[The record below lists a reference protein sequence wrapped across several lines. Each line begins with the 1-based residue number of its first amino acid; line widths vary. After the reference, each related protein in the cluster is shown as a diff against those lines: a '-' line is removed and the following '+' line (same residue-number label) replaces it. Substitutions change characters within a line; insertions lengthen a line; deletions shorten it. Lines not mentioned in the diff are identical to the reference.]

1 MKNNIKKLKLIES
14 GFKPSTVINLSE
26 GQINILYERMI
37 TSSKKETSEAELSID
52 PKNPNDMKLAKDK
65 GLVDNTGKIKINMGE
80 ENIDDDDSLG
90 KLATQS
96 LTKQETPHDETDMAP
111 DGMDDDSD
119 NDRNMMNDEVIKE
132 KFESKSQQKY
142 FFARCN
148 DKSLSK
154 KERNKWCKMADEFA
168 SKTKN
173 FSKLPEKKKTE
184 TKENYLDM
192 VGKAMNKNMENK
204 ISEIKPSLKWESV
217 IEKELEKIVER
228 NLSAKV
234 SKKDLLSLVN
244 EVEIAPSKPK
254 VKPGTKPSK
263 PGSPY
268 SPKPGP
274 KPAPKADTKIAP
286 AKPKVKPGTRPS
298 KPGSP
303 YSPKPGPKPAPKA
316 QENNLPEWLT
326 FDKLGINFK

>member
-14 GFKPSTVINLSE
+14 GFKPSTIINLTE
-26 GQINILYERMI
+26 TQINILYEKVK
-37 TSSKKETSEAELSID
+37 SKKETSEAELSID
-52 PKNPNDMKLAKDK
+52 PKNPNDLQLAKDK
-65 GLVDNTGKIKINMGE
+65 GLIDPSGKIKIQMGE
-80 ENIDDDDSLG
+80 ENIDDENSLG

-96 LTKQETPHDETDMAP
+96 LTGQETPHDSDDMAP

-119 NDRNMMNDEVIKE
+119 NNRGEMNE
-132 KFESKSQQKY
+132 KFKSKSQQKY

-148 DKSLSK
+148 DESLSK

-168 SKTKN
+168 SDTKD
-173 FSKLPEKKKTE
+173 FSKLPEKKKKE
-184 TKENYLDM
+184 TKENYLNM
-192 VGKAMNKNMENK
+192 VGKSMNKNMLNK
-204 ISEIKPSLKWESV
+204 IADIRPSLKWENV
-217 IEKELEKIVER
+217 IETELEKIVER

-234 SKKDLLSLVN
+234 TKKDFLSLVN
-244 EVEIAPSKPK
+244 EVEVAPAKPK
-254 VKPGTKPSK
+254 VKPGTKPAK

-274 KPAPKADTKIAP
+274 KPAPKADVKISP
-286 AKPKVKPGTRPS
+286 AKPAVMPGTKPA

-316 QENNLPEWLT
+316 QDNNLPEWLS
-326 FDKLGINFK
+326 FDKLGIKFK

>member
-1 MKNNIKKLKLIES
+1 MNEK
-14 GFKPSTVINLSE
+14 
-26 GQINILYERMI
+26 QITLLYERMVGNK
-37 TSSKKETSEAELSID
+37 KKETTEAELSID
-52 PKNPNDMKLAKDK
+52 PKNPNDLKLAKDK
-65 GLVDNTGKIKINMGE
+65 GLIDATGKIKIQMGE
-80 ENIDDDDSLG
+80 ENIDDENSLG

-96 LTKQETPHDETDMAP
+96 LTGQETPHDENDMAP

-119 NDRNMMNDEVIKE
+119 NNRSEMNE

-148 DKSLSK
+148 DKTLSK
-154 KERNKWCKMADEFA
+154 KEKAKWCKMADEFA
-168 SKTKN
+168 KETKD
-173 FSKLPEKKKTE
+173 FSKLPEKKKEE
-184 TKENYLDM
+184 TKENYLNM
-192 VGKAMNKNMENK
+192 VGKAMNKNMLNK
-204 ISEIKPSLKWESV
+204 ISDIRPGLKWESV

-234 SKKDLLSLVN
+234 TKKDLLSLVN

-254 VKPGTKPSK
+254 TKPGTKPSK

-274 KPAPKADTKIAP
+274 KPAPKADTEIAP
-286 AKPKVKPGTRPS
+286 AKPRVKPGTRPS

-316 QENNLPEWLT
+316 QENNLPEWLS
-326 FDKLGINFK
+326 FDKLGIKFE

>member
-1 MKNNIKKLKLIES
+1 MKDNFKKLKLIE
-14 GFKPSTVINLSE
+14 GGLKPSTVINLNE
-26 GQINILYERMI
+26 KQINILYERMLK
-37 TSSKKETSEAELSID
+37 SAKKETKEAELSID
-52 PKNPNDMKLAKDK
+52 PKNPKDLDIAKRK
-65 GLVDNTGKIKINMGE
+65 GLMDPTGKIKIQMGE
-80 ENIDDDDSLG
+80 ENIDDENSLG

-96 LTKQETPHDETDMAP
+96 LTGQETPHDETDMAP

-119 NDRNMMNDEVIKE
+119 NNRDEMNE

-148 DKSLSK
+148 DKTLSK
-154 KERNKWCKMADEFA
+154 KERDKWCKMADEFA
-168 SKTKN
+168 SDTKN
-173 FSKLPEKKKTE
+173 FSKLPEKKKKE

-192 VGKAMNKNMENK
+192 VGKAMNKNMQNK
-204 ISEIKPSLKWESV
+204 IADIRPSLKWENV
-217 IEKELEKIVER
+217 IERELERIVER

-234 SKKDLLSLVN
+234 TKKDFLSLVN
-244 EVEIAPSKPK
+244 EVETAPSKPK
-254 VKPGTKPSK
+254 VKPTVK
-263 PGSPY
+263 PGTRPSRPSTPY

-286 AKPKVKPGTRPS
+286 AKPTVKPGTRPS

-316 QENNLPEWLT
+316 EENSLPEWLT